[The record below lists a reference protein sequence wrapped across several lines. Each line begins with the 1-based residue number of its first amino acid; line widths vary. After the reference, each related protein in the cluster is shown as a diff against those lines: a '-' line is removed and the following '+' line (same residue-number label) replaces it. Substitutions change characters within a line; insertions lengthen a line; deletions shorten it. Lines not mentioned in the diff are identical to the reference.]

1 MYIVSSFYLP
11 SEGETAKGSWAREG
25 LEVGGKAERWVGA
38 RQRDLRSERAS
49 ERSGAGRSYSSLLC
63 CLLDL
68 LITVSDSA
76 TECSRRFENPPAS
89 CLAFAKVE
97 KSDGGRWEGGDRSR
111 GRSRRAGGGC
121 GDDGRKPGGG
131 GWGGRRKLRGRR
143 FGAQGPRAY
152 ETDRGRTGVS
162 QPVPASLAGGHSGA
176 GGIQVC
182 ACRHIHSSQAFSFFL
197 SPHGSSSFAFLLS
210 LSLSGWLGM
219 NSGNPEF
226 PTSCR

>member
-1 MYIVSSFYLP
+1 MDIVSSFYQP

-89 CLAFAKVE
+89 CLVLQRWRRAMAEDGREVIAAEEGVE
-97 KSDGGRWEGGDRSR
+97 ELAEAVAMMEGSR
-111 GRSRRAGGGC
+111 GAGVGADAGSSGAEDLVHKARGLMRRIVAGRASPSPCLLHSLAAILEQEESRCVRVGTFIHHQLFLSFF
-121 GDDGRKPGGG
+121 
-131 GWGGRRKLRGRR
+131 LR
-143 FGAQGPRAY
+143 
-152 ETDRGRTGVS
+152 TDLLLS
-162 QPVPASLAGGHSGA
+162 LFFSLCLSLAGWG
-176 GGIQVC
+176 
-182 ACRHIHSSQAFSFFL
+182 
-197 SPHGSSSFAFLLS
+197 
-210 LSLSGWLGM
+210 
-219 NSGNPEF
+219 
-226 PTSCR
+226 